1 MDIKKVV
8 LDFLL
13 DNVIKEVDILADNQ
27 QLIDSGLIDSI
38 SIVNVILFFEK
49 QFNISF
55 GEEDLAPENFET
67 VNAMVNI
74 IEKKVGLA

>member
-1 MDIKKVV
+1 MDIKKIV

-13 DNVIKEVDILADNQ
+13 DSIIMDVDELGYDQ

-49 QFNISF
+49 EFNISF
-55 GEEDLAPENFET
+55 NEDDLVSENFET
-67 VNAMVNI
+67 VNAMVNT
-74 IEKKVGLA
+74 IEKKRN